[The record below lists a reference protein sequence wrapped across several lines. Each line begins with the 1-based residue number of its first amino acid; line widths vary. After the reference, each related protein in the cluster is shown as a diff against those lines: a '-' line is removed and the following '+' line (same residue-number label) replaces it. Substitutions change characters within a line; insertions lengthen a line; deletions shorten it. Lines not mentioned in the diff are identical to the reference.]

1 MIGKTVSH
9 YHILENLGG
18 GGMGIVYR
26 AKDTTLGRFVALKFI
41 PEDLARDAEAL
52 QRFERE
58 ARAASALDHPNICTV
73 YEIGELEGRP
83 FIAMQLLEGE
93 TIDQMVRGNP
103 LPTGTLLD
111 LAIPIAE
118 VLEAAHSQGIIHRDI
133 KPANIFVTRRG
144 EVKILDFGLAKQVSD
159 TGLTRPGFAFGTA
172 AYMSPEQVEGK
183 HTDAR
188 SDLFSFGAVLYEM
201 ATGTQ
206 AFQGGSAGSVFAAI
220 LKENPAPPATLK
232 PEVPRQIENIIKK
245 ALQKGLDFRY
255 QSASEMLAD
264 LRQAKESLITG
275 QALVSQGARTPA
287 SKRWPLALLAG
298 AILVIGALMIGLNVG
313 GLREQ
318 LMESGKQPGP
328 PSVARLYL
336 PPVPVKFQT
345 DRGAIFNSLASQPA
359 LLKALAAWGDNAGDV
374 RWAIG
379 EGGEA
384 HFSYKADLALLAKVT
399 RPAVSG
405 GFMTFYDKPC
415 NLLGYRHL
423 NFACKVT
430 GATPGSTPN
439 FRVRLAVDDPHA
451 EGERERVTYEAPPL
465 VEYFK
470 GARTIQTDWQNF
482 SIDLK
487 DLRQLPVPRNT
498 PAALDPKAINKIVFY
513 VTADEVKNCPEG
525 TLWVRDVTFTAK

>member
-1 MIGKTVSH
+1 
-9 YHILENLGG
+9 
-18 GGMGIVYR
+18 
-26 AKDTTLGRFVALKFI
+26 
-41 PEDLARDAEAL
+41 
-52 QRFERE
+52 
-58 ARAASALDHPNICTV
+58 
-73 YEIGELEGRP
+73 
-83 FIAMQLLEGE
+83 MQLLEGE
-93 TIDQMVRGNP
+93 TLDKTIQGNP

-111 LAIPIAE
+111 VAIQIGE
-118 VLEAAHSQGIIHRDI
+118 VLEAAHSKGIIHRDI

-183 HTDAR
+183 PTDAR

-206 AFQGGSAGSVFAAI
+206 AFKGGTAGSVFAAI
-220 LKENPAPPATLK
+220 LKENPAPPATVK
-232 PEVPRQIENIIKK
+232 PEMPRQVENIIKK
-245 ALQKGLDFRY
+245 ALQKGPDFRY
-255 QSASEMLAD
+255 QRASEMLAD
-264 LRQAKESLITG
+264 PRQAKETLISA
-275 QALVSQGARTPA
+275 QAVASQGARPPG
-287 SKRWPLALLAG
+287 SKRWPLAFLAG
-298 AILVIGALMIGLNVG
+298 AILAIGALLIGFNVG
-313 GLREQ
+313 GLRERI
-318 LMESGKQPGP
+318 MESGKKPTA

-336 PPVPVKFQT
+336 PPIQVGFQT
-345 DRGAIFNSLASQPA
+345 ARGAIFNSLASQPA
-359 LLKALAAWGDNAGDV
+359 LLKALAAWGESPGDV

-384 HFSYKADLALLAKVT
+384 HFSYKADLSLLAKVT

-423 NFACKVT
+423 NFACKFT
-430 GATPGSTPN
+430 GAKPGATPD

-470 GARTIQTDWQNF
+470 GARSLQADWQNF

-487 DLRQLPVPRNT
+487 DLRQLPVPQNA

-513 VTADEVKNCPEG
+513 VTADDVKNCPEA
-525 TLWVRDVTFTAK
+525 TLWVRDVIFTAK